1 MFLQLIAFCSYADAA
16 SKSLLKRVASFA
28 DDAARTVAQRAA
40 KLRFEN
46 SFAKGLSKKQKEI
59 LLEYYD
65 EFAGVLSAER
75 AAHEPSLQNLK
86 KVVEANQGKPDD
98 YIQTLAPYQDA
109 VARVQ
114 STLQAYKGAQG
125 AAQQEA
131 ARAQALAQKAIE
143 EATER
148 TKLLSES
155 EQGFE
160 ELSQRFKVESTG
172 IKASEKLQQRKEET
186 QQIFKVFKEAEP
198 QVEARSVL
206 RTTAQTPTPQVAAPT
221 LQVGPTALVPTGQGL
236 GGSAEHVVPKS
247 ARATFGS
254 VVKTVKAGAGRAGSL
269 VKSAATSKIA
279 ERLYAPLILLG
290 IGTTIAVIEEL
301 DRIEQEEK
309 EKLAA
314 LEKEQLQNQQKA
326 LSERLQKT
334 SQQKQALSVD
344 KQQEEQLIKEKQQ
357 KEKALLEKEISWQ
370 QLSLDVLANLK
381 ELTAEFK
388 KTKSKE
394 TEKQFALLSTKL
406 RIMQLLDQALAQM
419 QKKPV
424 AHKEIQQEL
433 DAYKNQIEELKSA
446 FYKEMREKESS
457 ITFGAVQNRFVEAK
471 VFATPIFKKYGA
483 TSSKNM
489 EVFLNK
495 IVGEYREM
503 YDFANSIAQVTR

>member
-1 MFLQLIAFCSYADAA
+1 MMRNKLLFYMFLQLIAFCSYADAA

-28 DDAARTVAQRAA
+28 DDAARAVAQRAA
-40 KLRFEN
+40 KLGFEK
-46 SFAKGLSKKQKEI
+46 SFAKGLSKRQKD
-59 LLEYYD
+59 LLLGYYD

-75 AAHEPSLQNLK
+75 AASEPTLQDLK

-98 YIQTLAPYQDA
+98 YIQTLASYQDA
-109 VARVQ
+109 VAKVQ

-143 EATER
+143 EATAR

-160 ELSQRFKVESTG
+160 ELSQRFKVESAG
-172 IKASEKLQQRKEET
+172 IKASQKLQQQKEEA
-186 QQIFKVFKEAEP
+186 QQIFRVFKEAEP
-198 QVEARSVL
+198 QVELLTPKA
-206 RTTAQTPTPQVAAPT
+206 PTPQVAPM
-221 LQVGPTALVPTGQGL
+221 ALVPTGQEL
-236 GGSAEHVVPKS
+236 GGSAVHVVPKS

-254 VVKTVKAGAGRAGSL
+254 VVKTVKAGAVRAGSL

-309 EKLAA
+309 EKLAV
-314 LEKEQLQNQQKA
+314 LEKEQLAKEQKI
-326 LSERLQKT
+326 LRDRLQKT
-334 SQQKQALSVD
+334 DQQKQVLSVD
-344 KQQEEQLIKEKQQ
+344 KQQEEQRIKEKQQ

-419 QKKPV
+419 QTKPV
-424 AHKEIQQEL
+424 THKEIQQEL
-433 DAYKNQIEELKSA
+433 DAYKNQIEDLKDA

-457 ITFGAVQNRFVEAK
+457 VTFGAVQNRFVEAK

-503 YDFANSIAQVTR
+503 YDFANSIAQVTG

>member
-1 MFLQLIAFCSYADAA
+1 MMRNKLLFYMFLQLIAFCSYADAA
-16 SKSLLKRVASFA
+16 SRPFFKRVTSFA
-28 DDAARTVAQRAA
+28 DDAARTVAQKAA
-40 KLRFEN
+40 KLGFKN
-46 SFAKGLSKKQKEI
+46 SFAKGLSKRQKDL

-75 AAHEPSLQNLK
+75 AASEPTLQNLK
-86 KVVEANQGKPDD
+86 RIIEANKDKTDD
-98 YIQTLAPYQDA
+98 YIENLWSYQDA

-114 STLQAYKGAQG
+114 STLRAYKGAQG
-125 AAQQEA
+125 VAQQEA

-148 TKLLSES
+148 IKLLSES

-160 ELSQRFKVESTG
+160 ELSQRFKVESAG
-172 IKASEKLQQRKEET
+172 IKASQKLQQQKEEA
-186 QQIFKVFKEAEP
+186 QQIFRAFKEAEP
-198 QVEARSVL
+198 QVQSLPAF
-206 RTTAQTPTPQVAAPT
+206 TPKAPTPQVAPM
-221 LQVGPTALVPTGQGL
+221 ALVPTGQEL
-236 GGSAEHVVPKS
+236 GGSAVHVVPKS

-254 VVKTVKAGAGRAGSL
+254 VVKTVKAGAVRAGSL

-314 LEKEQLQNQQKA
+314 LEKEQLAKEQKT
-326 LSERLQKT
+326 LRDRLQKT
-334 SQQKQALSVD
+334 DQQKQVLSVD

-419 QKKPV
+419 QTKPV
-424 AHKEIQQEL
+424 THKEIQQEL
-433 DAYKNQIEELKSA
+433 DAYKNQIEDLKDA
-446 FYKEMREKESS
+446 FYKEMREKEKS
-457 ITFGAVQNRFVEAK
+457 ISFGAIQNRFAEAK
-471 VFATPIFKKYGA
+471 VLATPIFKKYGA
-483 TSSKNM
+483 TSSKNI

-503 YDFANSIAQVTR
+503 YDFANSIAQVTG